1 MSKMLKIRDNYYS
14 CPNKMPL
21 EEVYHY
27 AKIAENKKFPSKP
40 KRIQIRYISGRGEK
54 IEMVYMFDD
63 YATSCEVDRKE

>member
-27 AKIAENKKFPSKP
+27 AKIAESKKFSNKP
-40 KRIQIRYISGRGEK
+40 RRIQIRYISGRGDK
-54 IEMVYMFDD
+54 IEMVYMFEFD
-63 YATSCEVDRKE
+63 AISCEVDRKE